1 MNIGVDIIDIDDLKK
16 RIEKSSGLLEKVLS
30 DQEIEKSKLETL
42 AGKIAAKEAVI
53 KTGYI
58 KPGEWLKIQILNTE
72 SGKPEVYDDFGA
84 KITSLKVSISHTKN
98 TAVAIAIYE
107 EDKNS

>member
-1 MNIGVDIIDIDDLKK
+1 MNIGLDVIDLKDFTQK
-16 RIEKSSGLLEKVLS
+16 VSSYGFLEKILTDKEIEKSS
-30 DQEIEKSKLETL
+30 LETL

-72 SGKPEVYDDFGA
+72 SGKPEVYDEFGD
-84 KITSLKVSISHTKN
+84 KITSLKVSISHTDK
-98 TAVAIAIYE
+98 TAVAIALYE
-107 EDKNS
+107 ETKNS